1 MSLAS
6 PAAPFTHCFPR
17 NFTFYVADPICSIRP
32 PLAAGA
38 SFGQAEQAGYRLL
51 QATRLPLQIFA
62 AGTAATT
69 AEVNGASPDRIQ
81 LIALR
86 RKFRSRVWAE

>member
-1 MSLAS
+1 MPL
-6 PAAPFTHCFPR
+6 PAA
-17 NFTFYVADPICSIRP
+17 
-32 PLAAGA
+32 AGKL
-38 SFGQAEQAGYRLL
+38 STQATRLL

-86 RKFRSRVWAE
+86 RKFRRRVWVE